1 MVGRPATH
9 PHARRRRRSERKEEW
24 TMRGI
29 NDEINVR
36 RHTGLRLTEMCSVGL
51 RVSSPR
57 SGLPALSVSLYVIKV
72 LVVHNL
78 SLVILKDMCHH
89 FDERRSIDS
98 GMVVRAL
105 RCMFAYRIARIMMNV
120 ACRPLFPAASGMPS
134 SVFVICSR
142 RRLAAVRARSLWEA
156 LTPGSAYRA
165 ATQRTAS
172 AVRPRYRSAA
182 GRDTRH

>member
-1 MVGRPATH
+1 
-9 PHARRRRRSERKEEW
+9 
-24 TMRGI
+24 MRGI

-36 RHTGLRLTEMCSVGL
+36 RHTGLRLTETCSVGL

-72 LVVHNL
+72 LVVHKI

-120 ACRPLFPAASGMPS
+120 ACRPLFPAARACRHLFPS
-134 SVFVICSR
+134 SVPAGAWRLFERVVYGR
-142 RRLAAVRARSLWEA
+142 R
-156 LTPGSAYRA
+156 
-165 ATQRTAS
+165 
-172 AVRPRYRSAA
+172 
-182 GRDTRH
+182 